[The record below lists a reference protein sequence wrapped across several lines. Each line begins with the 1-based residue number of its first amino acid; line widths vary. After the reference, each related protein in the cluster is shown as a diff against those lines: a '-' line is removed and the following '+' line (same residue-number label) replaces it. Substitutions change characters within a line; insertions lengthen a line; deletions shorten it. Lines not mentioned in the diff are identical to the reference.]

1 MNGQDILPLRNP
13 NAAAPQSLPLTK
25 EQSTEVAEAS
35 NRSIELQ
42 PAAGSLGAEVRG
54 LDLARPLRNSAADEL
69 RQALVEHLVL
79 FFRDQNLTPDQHLE
93 FSRLFGSLLRV
104 PYVKHMDEY
113 PEIIAVLKEA
123 DEQNI
128 STFGN
133 AWHSDFSFL
142 EAPPMG
148 SVLYAREVPS
158 HGGDTLW
165 ANMYDAYEAL
175 SDGMKRMLDPLRAMH
190 SGRPY
195 GVAHAPRGVR
205 TSRSIV
211 IERENREADREV
223 AQPVVIVHPASGRKA
238 LFVNAIYTTR
248 FEDMTEAESRPLL
261 EFLFQHCIRPEFT
274 CRFRWQPGS
283 LAIWDNR
290 CTLHY
295 AVNDYDGRRR
305 LMHRTTI
312 AGEPLIGA
320 L

>member
-1 MNGQDILPLRNP
+1 VI
-13 NAAAPQSLPLTK
+13 
-25 EQSTEVAEAS
+25 EVFHQ
-35 NRSIELQ
+35 SIELR

-54 LDLARPLRNSAADEL
+54 VDLARPLHNSTADEL
-69 RQALVEHLVL
+69 RRALVEHLVL
-79 FFRDQNLTPDQHLE
+79 FFRGQNLTPDQHRE
-93 FSRLFGSLLRV
+93 FSRLFGPLSQV

-123 DEQNI
+123 DERNI
-128 STFGN
+128 SAFGN

-148 SVLYAREVPS
+148 SVLYAKEVPS

-195 GVAHAPRGVR
+195 GVAQAPKGVR
-205 TSRSIV
+205 TSRSIA
-211 IERENREADREV
+211 IERDNREADWEV
-223 AQPVVIVHPASGRKA
+223 AQPVVIVHPSSRRKA
-238 LFVNAIYTTR
+238 LFVNAIYTAR
-248 FEDMTEAESRPLL
+248 FEHMTEAESRPLL
-261 EFLFQHCIRPEFT
+261 DFLFQHCTRPEFT
-274 CRFRWQPGS
+274 CRFRWKPGS

-295 AVNDYDGRRR
+295 AVNDYDGQRR

-312 AGEPLIGA
+312 AGEPLVGA

>member
-1 MNGQDILPLRNP
+1 MPYQ
-13 NAAAPQSLPLTK
+13 
-25 EQSTEVAEAS
+25 
-35 NRSIELQ
+35 SIEVR
-42 PAAGSLGAEVRG
+42 PAAGSLGADVCG
-54 LDLARPLRNSAADEL
+54 VDLARPLRNSTADEL
-69 RQALVEHLVL
+69 RRALVEHLVL
-79 FFRDQNLTPDQHLE
+79 FFRDQNLTPDQHLD

-113 PEIIAVLKEA
+113 PDIIAVLKEA
-123 DEQNI
+123 DERNI

-148 SVLYAREVPS
+148 SVLYAKEVPS

-175 SDGMKRMLDPLRAMH
+175 SAGMKGLLDPLRAMH

-195 GVAHAPRGVR
+195 GVAHASKGVR
-205 TSRSIV
+205 TSRSIA
-211 IERENREADREV
+211 IERDNREADREV
-223 AQPVVIVHPASGRKA
+223 AQPVVVVHPSSRRKA

-248 FEDMTEAESRPLL
+248 FEHMTETESRPLL

-274 CRFRWQPGS
+274 CRFRWKPGS

-295 AVNDYDGRRR
+295 AVNDYDGSRR

-312 AGEPLIGA
+312 AGEPLVGA

>member
-1 MNGQDILPLRNP
+1 VTDVPYQ
-13 NAAAPQSLPLTK
+13 
-25 EQSTEVAEAS
+25 
-35 NRSIELQ
+35 SIEVR
-42 PAAGSLGAEVRG
+42 PVAGSLGADVCG
-54 LDLARPLRNSAADEL
+54 VDLARPLRNSTADEL
-69 RQALVEHLVL
+69 RRALVEHLVL
-79 FFRDQNLTPDQHLE
+79 FFRDQNLTPDQHLD

-113 PEIIAVLKEA
+113 PDIIAVLKEA
-123 DEQNI
+123 DERNI

-148 SVLYAREVPS
+148 SALYAKEVPS

-175 SDGMKRMLDPLRAMH
+175 SDGMKRLLDPLRAMH

-195 GVAHAPRGVR
+195 GVSHAPKGVR
-205 TSRSIV
+205 TSRSIA
-211 IERENREADREV
+211 IERDNREADREV
-223 AQPVVIVHPASGRKA
+223 AQPVVIVHPSSRRKA

-248 FEDMTEAESRPLL
+248 FEHMTEAESRPLL

-274 CRFRWQPGS
+274 CRFRWKPGS

-295 AVNDYDGRRR
+295 AVNDYDGSRR

-312 AGEPLIGA
+312 AGEPLVGA